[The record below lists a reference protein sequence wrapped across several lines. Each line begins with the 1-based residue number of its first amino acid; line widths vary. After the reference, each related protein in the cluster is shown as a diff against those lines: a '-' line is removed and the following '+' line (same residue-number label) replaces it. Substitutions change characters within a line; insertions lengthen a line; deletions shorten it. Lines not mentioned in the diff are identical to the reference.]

1 MNKRINVKL
10 LLVAVSLVWLILP
23 FLLLP
28 IFGSNFNMIIR
39 PVFWI
44 LIAIITHFILPKYEL
59 KFSNKRYDVR
69 QLALIGALV
78 YIIIYFSSG
87 LIIGYTKSPFNR
99 SLLGILR
106 NSWMIISII
115 VAQELV
121 RDRFFKASFKHDKWF
136 TIIFMTIAFIL
147 FDLNLHSLG
156 NVFSSVGSFMG
167 FLTKNLIASIVI
179 QSFTSYLTYRDGYK
193 SALWFRIPYEFV
205 FLIAPVFPGNVFVVL
220 LVIETVIP
228 LMIYL
233 KIEKTYQRNNVFGLP
248 KKQST
253 FDKMSRLAFTSFL
266 IFLVTFSMGLFAHY
280 PIVIASNSMFPYIK
294 RGDIVI
300 VRKTTFEEIKINDII
315 EYSLDN
321 ISIIHRVLE
330 IRNTRDGK
338 VLITK
343 GDNNQSIDAKDV
355 TEGQVN
361 GIIVGNIPKAGY
373 PTLWLREIIS
383 GQIQVD
389 VETGG

>member
-253 FDKMSRLAFTSFL
+253 FEKFSRLAFISFL

-280 PIVIASNSMFPYIK
+280 PIVIASNSMYPYIK

-300 VRKTTFEEIKINDII
+300 MLEKLPFHEIEINDII
-315 EYSLDN
+315 EYKF
-321 ISIIHRVLE
+321 R
-330 IRNTRDGK
+330 
-338 VLITK
+338 
-343 GDNNQSIDAKDV
+343 
-355 TEGQVN
+355 
-361 GIIVGNIPKAGY
+361 
-373 PTLWLREIIS
+373 
-383 GQIQVD
+383 
-389 VETGG
+389 